1 MLPIGCSKLIGG
13 RHTIGIFHC
22 GMGYSVRLYDRIDD
36 HHLRSNALTR
46 SGAYVEAA
54 KLLMIARS

>member
-13 RHTIGIFHC
+13 RFSVGIFHS
-22 GMGYSVRLYDRIDD
+22 GLGYSVRLYDRIDD
-36 HHLRSNALTR
+36 HHLRGNALTR
-46 SGAYVEAA
+46 SGAYAEAA